1 MIGQKPSE
9 FAAGAIAGPKERTR
23 TMGYIKS
30 SLIIA
35 LIGLVIVF
43 TLQNTEVLNVEFLI
57 WSFSLRRAVLL
68 FVVLLIGIVI
78 GYVLAA
84 IRHSRSSRSHD
95 KR

>member
-1 MIGQKPSE
+1 MIGQKPRE
-9 FAAGAIAGPKERTR
+9 FAAGAVARPKERTR

-35 LIGLVIVF
+35 
-43 TLQNTEVLNVEFLI
+43 LNVEFLI